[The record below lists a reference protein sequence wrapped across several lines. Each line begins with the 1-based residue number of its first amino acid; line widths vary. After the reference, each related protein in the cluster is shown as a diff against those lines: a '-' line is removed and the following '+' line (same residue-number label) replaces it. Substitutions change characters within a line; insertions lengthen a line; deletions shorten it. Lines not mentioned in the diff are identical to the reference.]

1 MVQLKPHEFGEV
13 LSKLEQFFPSKN
25 LFWKVKFAI
34 KSIYLA
40 GDIEGFFFCP
50 DYTNVVTLFMHEQQK
65 KLDLSLATDVN

>member
-13 LSKLEQFFPSKN
+13 LSKLEQFFPSQN

-40 GDIEGFFFCP
+40 GDTEFFLCP

-65 KLDLSLATDVN
+65 KLDLSLSTYC

>member
-13 LSKLEQFFPSKN
+13 LSKLEQFFPSQN

-65 KLDLSLATDVN
+65 KLDLSLATDC